1 MAHSSAKAV
10 LPLIAHYMVRAES
23 PVVEGHFSNA
33 VLDVDHLAAD
43 VEHLLSPVVLHR
55 VHAGLCW
62 ISALVRLGADALM
75 NAQCIPEDP
84 SE

>member
-1 MAHSSAKAV
+1 
-10 LPLIAHYMVRAES
+10 MVRAES
-23 PVVEGHFSNA
+23 PVVEGHLSNA
-33 VLDVDHLAAD
+33 ILNVDQLAAD

-62 ISALVRLGADALM
+62 ISALVRLSADALM
-75 NAQCIPEDP
+75 NAQCVPEDP